1 MQLFLP
7 HYSEEEYKEL
17 LLSAQDRDSLC
28 RTYSEWYEEVT
39 RLKTYMES
47 QNYQCTFVD
56 IKVRDML
63 AFFNENGIVNNGT
76 ARSQYITMIGGKLD
90 AADN

>member
-28 RTYSEWYEEVT
+28 RTYSEWHEEVT
-39 RLKTYMES
+39 RLKAYMES
-47 QNYQCTFVD
+47 QNYKCIYIHVSV
-56 IKVRDML
+56 KEML
-63 AFFNENGIVNNGT
+63 EYFSKSGVINNGT
-76 ARSQYITMIGGKLD
+76 SRSQYVTMMGEKLHG
-90 AADN
+90 ADN

>member
-17 LLSAQDRDSLC
+17 LLSAHDRDSLC
-28 RTYSEWYEEVT
+28 RTYNEWYEEVI

-47 QNYQCTFVD
+47 QNYKCTFVH
-56 IKVRDML
+56 IKVSDML
-63 AFFNENGIVNNGT
+63 VYFNESGIVNNGT
-76 ARSQYITMIGGKLD
+76 ARSRYVTMIGEKLHGT
-90 AADN
+90 DN